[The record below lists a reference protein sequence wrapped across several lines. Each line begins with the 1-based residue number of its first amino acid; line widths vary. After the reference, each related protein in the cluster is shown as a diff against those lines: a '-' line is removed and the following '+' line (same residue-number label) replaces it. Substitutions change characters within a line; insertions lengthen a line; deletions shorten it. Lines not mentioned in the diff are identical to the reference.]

1 MCLPVATR
9 VGRILLDAEELD
21 FVPCS
26 ELFSETMAT
35 FSNQGG
41 TRLSFADA
49 AIALVAQSRA
59 EGQLLSFDQEFRRI
73 AGLRINP
80 R

>member
-1 MCLPVATR
+1 MLFR
-9 VGRILLDAEELD
+9 SHILLDAEEVE

-26 ELFSETMAT
+26 DLFLETLEG
-35 FSNQGG
+35 FSSQAE

-49 AIALVAQSRA
+49 AIASVARSRA
-59 EGQLLSFDQEFRRI
+59 EGQILSFDEEFRQI

-80 R
+80 GSI